1 MSNSTD
7 QILGGSF
14 RDPNGFLFRREG
26 VLFRQINQSYK
37 DDYELL
43 KSSGLYSSLTEKQ
56 LLIPHDECAQPGV
69 TDNCFLVI
77 KPALIPFI
85 SYPYEWCFSQFKDAA
100 LLTLSVQLEALKKG
114 MSLKDASA
122 YNVQFFNDKAVF
134 IDTLSFER
142 YQDGSP
148 WVAYKQFCQHFLAPL
163 ALMSQTDIRL
173 NKLLINF
180 IDGIPLDLASSL
192 LPKSSLLSLGL
203 GLHIHLH
210 AKQQQK
216 SSEQILDKSKVQ
228 RSMPKRSLIALLDG
242 LKNTVNKLSW
252 NPTGTEWHDY
262 YISNNNYEGD
272 SLSIKEKLVSDFI
285 LKAQPKTVWDLG
297 ANDGRFSRIAKQNAQ
312 LVVSWDIDPAC
323 VENNYLTV
331 KKHKEQKILPLLIDL
346 TNPSPG
352 IGWSNNERDSFM
364 KRGTCDVVLALGLI
378 HHLAISNNL
387 PLERIAQS
395 FQQLGKFLIIEF
407 VPKEDSQVMKLLNNR
422 PDIFP
427 EYDLQH
433 FEQTFSTCFSVEAR
447 QKIENTV
454 RTLYL
459 LKSKSTLA

>member
-7 QILGGSF
+7 HILGGSF
-14 RDPNGFLFRREG
+14 RDPNGFLFRRDG
-26 VLFRQINQSYK
+26 ILFRQINQGYK
-37 DDYELL
+37 DDYTLL
-43 KSSGLYSSLTEKQ
+43 KSSGLYASLTEKQ
-56 LLIPHDECAQPGV
+56 LLIPHEECTQPGM

-77 KPALIPFI
+77 RPALIPFI
-85 SYPYEWCFSQFKDAA
+85 SYPYEWCFSQLKDAA
-100 LLTLSVQLEALKKG
+100 LLTLRVQLEALKKG

-122 YNVQFFNDKAVF
+122 YNVQFLNDKAVF

-148 WVAYKQFCQHFLAPL
+148 WFAYKQFCQHFLAPL

-192 LPKSSLLSLGL
+192 LPKSTYLSLGQA
-203 GLHIHLH
+203 LHIHLH
-210 AKQQQK
+210 ARQQQK

-228 RSMPKRSLIALLDG
+228 HSMPKRSLLALIDG
-242 LKNTVNKLSW
+242 LKTVVSKLSW
-252 NPTGTEWHDY
+252 QPTGTEWHDY
-262 YISNNNYEGD
+262 YISNNNYTGD
-272 SLSIKEKLVSDFI
+272 SLSAKERMVADLINKV
-285 LKAQPKTVWDLG
+285 KPETVWDLG
-297 ANDGRFSRIAKQNAQ
+297 ANDGRFSRIAKQSAQ
-312 LVVSWDIDPAC
+312 HVVSWDIDPAC

-331 KKHKEQKILPLLIDL
+331 KKHQEQKILPLLVDL

-364 KRGTCDVVLALGLI
+364 NRGSCDVVLALGLI

-387 PLERIAQS
+387 PLERIVRS
-395 FQQLGKFLIIEF
+395 LHQLGKFLIIEF
-407 VPKEDSQVMKLLNNR
+407 VPKDDSQVIKLLNNR
-422 PDIFP
+422 LDIFP
-427 EYDLQH
+427 EYDLKH
-433 FEQTFSTCFSVEAR
+433 FEEVCSAYFSIESK
-447 QKIENTV
+447 QKIENTL

-459 LKSKSTLA
+459 LKSK